1 MDTLIMLPLE
11 RKCAVF

>member
-1 MDTLIMLPLE
+1 MDTVIMLPLE